1 MAVTKSGKN
10 TAAAPVRKAAVKK
23 ATAVRKTVAKK
34 AAAKPAAKAAA
45 KAAAKKAAA
54 KPAKKTAV
62 AKKPA
67 AAKKNAVTLFTAT
80 GTPYVIPGH
89 TAKLAKERLNRAVAK
104 GKTSRAPPGHK
115 TLVNTNGVGHHVHDR
130 HITSAKAKAPRAKA
144 LATRERLGHGECP
157 PTKAGTLQA
166 KREVKGK
173 MVCRAVKGAHGIGHS
188 KVVGGARGTTYGLV
202 TRKSK
207 WTEQGFTKG
216 AVGSRG
222 NVMAGRA
229 HHTRG
234 GLTANH
240 FVKSASGAYVS
251 KKASAAAKARFADP
265 KHAHVRAAFA
275 AKQFKPKSMSSQMR
289 DASTTELIQ
298 VAWAFGPKQAKATD
312 FPAGARVQN
321 STGLIKV
328 AGKRWSAN
336 KA

>member
-1 MAVTKSGKN
+1 MATTRSRATTN
-10 TAAAPVRKAAVKK
+10 APVRKAAVKK

-45 KAAAKKAAA
+45 KPAAKKAAA

-89 TAKLAKERLNRAVAK
+89 TAKLAKERHAK
-104 GKTSRAPPGHK
+104 GTSDRAPKGHK
-115 TLVNTNGVGHHVHDR
+115 TLVNTNGVVHHVHDR

-234 GLTANH
+234 GLTAKN

-328 AGKRWSAN
+328 AGKRWSAY